1 LEYFAPVILLF
12 IESPVYSRQIDGLL
26 SPEDHRQL
34 QISLLQRPDQGD
46 LIKGSGGLRE
56 LRWGGSGRGKRGGI
70 RVIYYLWHGDTAFM
84 LTAYPKNMQTDLTPA
99 QLRALKDLIEEYTNE
114 R

>member
-1 LEYFAPVILLF
+1 MEYFAPVILQF
-12 IESPVYSRQIDGLL
+12 IESPVYSQQIDDLL

-46 LIKGSGGLRE
+46 LIKGSGGLRK
-56 LRWGGSGRGKRGGI
+56 LRWAGSGHGKRGGI
-70 RVIYYLWHGDTAFM
+70 RIIYYLWHGDTAFM
-84 LTAYPKNMQTDLTPA
+84 LTAYPKNKQTDLTHT
-99 QLRALKDLIEEYTNE
+99 QLRVLKELIEEYTNE

>member
-1 LEYFAPVILLF
+1 MILHF
-12 IESPVYSRQIDGLL
+12 IESPVYSQQIDDLL

-34 QISLLQRPDQGD
+34 QLYLFQFPDQGD
-46 LIKGSGGLRE
+46 LIKGSGGLRK
-56 LRWGGSGRGKRGGI
+56 LRWAGSGRGKRGGI

-84 LTAYPKNMQTDLTPA
+84 LTAYPKNEQTDLTPA
-99 QLRALKDLIEEYTNE
+99 QTRALKQLIEKYTNE